1 MPTLNQLFFSMF
13 LPAIVCGGIY
23 AIVAYQWKRDRNKTY
38 LQWFVAVALGIG
50 YIIGY
55 IGIEGKP
62 IFPPIEGIHWLFY
75 FAIFAIFSSTY
86 WHLSRLRALI
96 SQLLY
101 SIVIPRMLL
110 DTYFQRTWGPIEG
123 IIWWVCLAAGILIF
137 CNIVQQS
144 FSALPSGASVL
155 FVYFGISG
163 GTALILA
170 LSGSLRLAKHAGI
183 LVALFAAIW
192 ILTLVISRWIK
203 SDTYNIEGVLLLSI
217 SPVVTFLLVGIWMN
231 GYFYAE
237 VPSVSVLL
245 LMISPLLAQVGRIQ
259 AIQNLGG
266 RKSVFIQIG
275 LIVLCVSIAI
285 IIAVVRSGLFGEDT
299 YY

>member
-1 MPTLNQLFFSMF
+1 MF
-13 LPAIVCGGIY
+13 LPAIICGGIY
-23 AIVAYQWKRDRNKTY
+23 AIVAYQRKRDGNKTY
-38 LQWFVAVALGIG
+38 LQWFVAAALGIG

-62 IFPPIEGIHWLFY
+62 IFPPREGIYWLFY

-86 WHLSRLRALI
+86 WHLSRWRSLI

-101 SIVIPRMLL
+101 SIVIPRILL
-110 DTYFQRTWGPIEG
+110 NIYFQQTWGTLEG
-123 IIWWVCLAAGILIF
+123 IIWWVCLAVGILIF

-144 FSALPSGASVL
+144 FSALPSDVSVS

-170 LSGSLRLAKHAGI
+170 LSGSLRLAEHAGI

-203 SDTYNIEGVLLLSI
+203 SDTDNIEGVLLLSI

-259 AIQNLGG
+259 AIQNLEG

-275 LIVLCVSIAI
+275 LVALCVSIAI
-285 IIAVVRSGLFGEDT
+285 IIAVARSGLFGEDT

>member
-1 MPTLNQLFFSMF
+1 M
-13 LPAIVCGGIY
+13 
-23 AIVAYQWKRDRNKTY
+23 
-38 LQWFVAVALGIG
+38 
-50 YIIGY
+50 
-55 IGIEGKP
+55 
-62 IFPPIEGIHWLFY
+62 
-75 FAIFAIFSSTY
+75 
-86 WHLSRLRALI
+86 
-96 SQLLY
+96 
-101 SIVIPRMLL
+101 
-110 DTYFQRTWGPIEG
+110 
-123 IIWWVCLAAGILIF
+123 
-137 CNIVQQS
+137 QQS
-144 FSALPSGASVL
+144 FSALPSGASIP

-170 LSGSLRLAKHAGI
+170 LSGSLRLARHAGV

-203 SDTYNIEGVLLLSI
+203 SDTDNIEGVLLLSI
-217 SPVVTFLLVGIWMN
+217 SPVVTILLVGIWMN

-259 AIQNLGG
+259 AIQNLEG

-275 LIVLCVSIAI
+275 LVALCVSIAI
-285 IIAVVRSGLFGEDT
+285 IIAVARSGLFGEDA

>member
-13 LPAIVCGGIY
+13 LPAIICGGIY
-23 AIVAYQWKRDRNKTY
+23 AIVAYQWKRDGSKTY
-38 LQWFVAVALGIG
+38 LQWFVAAALGIG
-50 YIIGY
+50 DIIGY

-62 IFPPIEGIHWLFY
+62 IFPPREGIHWLFY

-101 SIVIPRMLL
+101 SIAIPRILL
-110 DTYFQRTWGPIEG
+110 NVYFQQTWGTLES
-123 IIWWVCLAAGILIF
+123 IIWWVCLAVGILIF

-144 FSALPSGASVL
+144 FSVLPSGASIP

-170 LSGSLRLAKHAGI
+170 LSGSLRLARHAGI

-203 SDTYNIEGVLLLSI
+203 SDTDNIEGVLLLSI
-217 SPVVTFLLVGIWMN
+217 SPVVTILLVGIWMN

-259 AIQNLGG
+259 AIQNLEG

-275 LIVLCVSIAI
+275 LVALCVCIAI
-285 IIAVVRSGLFGEDT
+285 IIAVVRSGFFGEDT